1 MGDSAADPFHGKI
14 NAKLSLLKNI
24 LSASYRFINQSRLY
38 HIFFWFLYA
47 FIVAISLQ
55 PGQNLREWLLFSS
68 LILTFH
74 AAVSYVNNYYFVH
87 KYLYNRQYV
96 TYVTVL
102 LLTIAA
108 TAFPISV
115 IIHKLVNNRD
125 LKNMVWSWNFFI
137 LIALSIL
144 FSVVLSMVL
153 KLLKNWY
160 QGEQARRR
168 LQQINTETELK
179 FLKSQINPHFLF
191 NCLNNLYALS
201 LKKSDQ
207 APEVVLRLSNILRY
221 VLYEAVDGR
230 VPLSK
235 EVQYLKDYIDLEKI
249 RLGSRAEIEFQTDGN
264 LDEAQI
270 EPMLFLT
277 FLENSVK
284 HGAFNAISDVWINIK
299 LQATTSAIIFEISNS
314 KPSQS
319 LETER
324 RQGGIGMANLKK
336 RLDLIYPEK
345 YSLEVLDEE
354 TSFHVKLAINT

>member
-1 MGDSAADPFHGKI
+1 LFRNIISAT
-14 NAKLSLLKNI
+14 
-24 LSASYRFINQSRLY
+24 YRFINQSRLY
-38 HIFFWFLYA
+38 HLFFWFLYA

-55 PGQNLREWLLFSS
+55 PGKNLREWLLFSS

-74 AAVSYVNNYYFVH
+74 ATVSYINNYFFVNR
-87 KYLYNRQYV
+87 YLYTRQYV
-96 TYVTVL
+96 TYVLVL
-102 LLTIAA
+102 VLTIAA

-191 NCLNNLYALS
+191 NCLNNLYALT
-201 LKKSDQ
+201 LKKSDL

-230 VPLSK
+230 VSLSK

-249 RLGSRAEIEFQTDGN
+249 RLGDRAVIAFETNGS
-264 LDEAQI
+264 LSEAQI

-277 FLENSVK
+277 FLENSIK
-284 HGAFNAISDVWINIK
+284 HGAFNTISDAWIKINLK
-299 LQATTSAIIFEISNS
+299 ASPGEIIFEISNS
-314 KPSQS
+314 KPAYLDESVKG
-319 LETER
+319 
-324 RQGGIGMANLKK
+324 QGGIGMANLKK
-336 RLDLIYPEK
+336 RLDIIYPEK
-345 YSLEVLDEE
+345 YSLEVRDEE
-354 TSFHVKLAINT
+354 SEYHVKLALNT

>member
-1 MGDSAADPFHGKI
+1 MLEKI
-14 NAKLSLLKNI
+14 LK
-24 LSASYRFINQSRLY
+24 ASYRFVSQSRLY
-38 HIFFWFLYA
+38 HLFFWFLYA

-55 PGQNLREWLLFSS
+55 PGKNLREWLLFSS
-68 LILTFH
+68 LILIFH
-74 AAVSYVNNYYFVH
+74 AAVSYVNNYYFVN
-87 KYLYNRQYV
+87 KYLYGRQYV
-96 TYVTVL
+96 TYVVVL

-191 NCLNNLYALS
+191 NCLNNLYALT

-221 VLYEAVDGR
+221 VLYEAGDGR
-230 VPLSK
+230 VPLMK
-235 EVQYLKDYIDLEKI
+235 EVHYLRDYIDLEKI
-249 RLGSRAEIEFQTDGN
+249 RLGNRAVIDFETRGN
-264 LDEAQI
+264 LRDAQI

-277 FLENSVK
+277 FLENSIK
-284 HGAFNAISDVWINIK
+284 HGAFNTLADAWIKITLN
-299 LQATTSAIIFEISNS
+299 ATDTEIVFEISNS
-314 KPSQS
+314 TPESVAES
-319 LETER
+319 ETG
-324 RQGGIGMANLKK
+324 QGGIGLANLKK
-336 RLDLIYPEK
+336 RLDIIYPEK
-345 YSLEVLDEE
+345 YSLEVRDEDSE
-354 TSFHVKLAINT
+354 YHVKLALNT

>member
-1 MGDSAADPFHGKI
+1 M
-14 NAKLSLLKNI
+14 
-24 LSASYRFINQSRLY
+24 
-38 HIFFWFLYA
+38 
-47 FIVAISLQ
+47 
-55 PGQNLREWLLFSS
+55 FSS

-74 AAVSYVNNYYFVH
+74 AAVSYVNNYYFVNR
-87 KYLYNRQYV
+87 YLYSRQYV
-96 TYVTVL
+96 TYIVVL
-102 LLTIAA
+102 VLTIAA

-191 NCLNNLYALS
+191 NCLNNLYALT
-201 LKKSDQ
+201 LKKSDL

-249 RLGSRAEIEFQTDGN
+249 RLGSRAEIHFETHGN
-264 LDEAQI
+264 LNEAQI

-284 HGAFNAISDVWINIK
+284 HGAFNTIADAWIKIR
-299 LQATTSAIIFEISNS
+299 LEATESEIVFEISNS
-314 KPSQS
+314 KPSN
-319 LETER
+319 LAETEKG
-324 RQGGIGMANLKK
+324 QGGIGMANLKK
-336 RLDLIYPEK
+336 RLDIIYPEK
-345 YSLEVLDEE
+345 YTLNVKDEDTE
-354 TSFHVKLAINT
+354 YHVKLALNT

>member
-1 MGDSAADPFHGKI
+1 
-14 NAKLSLLKNI
+14 LSFLKNI
-24 LSASYRFINQSRLY
+24 LSATYRFINQSRLY
-38 HIFFWFLYA
+38 HLFFWFLYA
-47 FIVAISLQ
+47 FIVAVSLQ
-55 PGQNLREWLLFSS
+55 PGRNLREWLLFSC

-74 AAVSYVNNYYFVH
+74 AAVSYVNNYYFVNR
-87 KYLYNRQYV
+87 YLYTRQYV
-96 TYVTVL
+96 TYVIVL
-102 LLTIAA
+102 ILTIAA

-137 LIALSIL
+137 LIALSVL

-160 QGEQARRR
+160 QGEQARKR

-191 NCLNNLYALS
+191 NCLNNLYALT
-201 LKKSDQ
+201 LKKSDL

-235 EVQYLKDYIDLEKI
+235 EVAYLKDYIDLEKI
-249 RLGSRAEIEFQTDGN
+249 RLGSRAEIDFETEGD
-264 LDEAQI
+264 LEDAQI

-284 HGAFNAISDVWINIK
+284 HGAFNTIADAWIKIK
-299 LQATTSAIIFEISNS
+299 LQATASQIVFEISNS
-314 KPSQS
+314 KPAGMVEQ
-319 LETER
+319 EKG
-324 RQGGIGMANLKK
+324 QGGIGMANLKK
-336 RLDLIYPEK
+336 RLDIIYPEK
-345 YSLEVLDEE
+345 YTLEVKDGE
-354 TSFHVKLAINT
+354 TEYHVKLALNS

>member
-1 MGDSAADPFHGKI
+1 
-14 NAKLSLLKNI
+14 
-24 LSASYRFINQSRLY
+24 
-38 HIFFWFLYA
+38 
-47 FIVAISLQ
+47 
-55 PGQNLREWLLFSS
+55 LLFSS

-74 AAVSYVNNYYFVH
+74 AAVSYVNNYYFVN
-87 KYLYNRQYV
+87 KYLYSRQYV
-96 TYVTVL
+96 TYVIVL
-102 LLTIAA
+102 MLTIAA
-108 TAFPISV
+108 SAFPISV

-153 KLLKNWY
+153 KLVKNWY

-191 NCLNNLYALS
+191 NCLNNLYALT

-230 VPLSK
+230 VPLAK

-249 RLGSRAEIEFQTDGN
+249 RLGNRAVIEFETQGN
-264 LDEAQI
+264 LSDAQI

-277 FLENSVK
+277 FLENSIK
-284 HGAFNAISDVWINIK
+284 HGAFNTLSDAWIKIK
-299 LQATTSAIIFEISNS
+299 LNAMESEIIFEISNS
-314 KPSQS
+314 KPASTAEYAS
-319 LETER
+319 G
-324 RQGGIGMANLKK
+324 QGGIGLTNLKK
-336 RLDLIYPEK
+336 RLDIIYPEK
-345 YSLEVLDEE
+345 YSLDVRDEDSE
-354 TSFHVKLAINT
+354 YHVKLALNT

>member
-1 MGDSAADPFHGKI
+1 M
-14 NAKLSLLKNI
+14 LSGRNTLTL
-24 LSASYRFINQSRLY
+24 AYRFILESRLY
-38 HIFFWFLYA
+38 HIFFWAFYVFL
-47 FIVAISLQ
+47 VAISLQ
-55 PGQNLREWLLFSS
+55 LGRNLKEWMLFSS

-74 AAVSYVNNYYFVH
+74 AGVSYVNNYFFVNR
-87 KYLYNRQYV
+87 YLYSRQYA
-96 TYVTVL
+96 TYIVLL

-108 TAFPISV
+108 ASFPISV

-160 QGEQARRR
+160 QEEQARRR

-191 NCLNNLYALS
+191 NSLNNLYALT

-221 VLYEAVDGR
+221 VLYETSDGR
-230 VPLSK
+230 VPLNK
-235 EVQYLKDYIDLEKI
+235 EIQYLRDYIDLEKI
-249 RLGSRAEIEFQTDGN
+249 RLGERVLVKFTIHGNMDGK
-264 LDEAQI
+264 QI

-277 FLENSVK
+277 FLENSFK
-284 HGAFNAISDVWINIK
+284 HGAFNTISNGWVYID
-299 LQATTSAIIFEISNS
+299 LYATDASMVFEIANS
-314 KPSQS
+314 KPEILPESTG
-319 LETER
+319 EP
-324 RQGGIGMANLKK
+324 GGIGMVNLRK
-336 RLDLIYPEK
+336 RLDIIYPDN
-345 YSLEVLDEE
+345 YQLDIQEIKEE
-354 TSFHVKLAINT
+354 YRVKLTINN